1 MPTSIRFALAP
12 VIFLLLTAGITAPLS
27 GEPGSAA
34 VLGPVS
40 PRTGL
45 LLTDE
50 ATVTLIHGSSGDL
63 AHQSVSALSAWSR
76 VIGTPQYQAAAEW
89 VAQKAREAGLSGVE
103 IEHYAADGKTRYFDY
118 QSERF
123 WNVRSG
129 ELWLESPIAAKITSF
144 AELPISLCRNSVSAD
159 VTAELVDIGEGAG
172 DNDYRRPVKGCVVL
186 TTADPGLVVERA
198 VYREGALGI
207 VSSWNIP
214 EWDRM
219 NRLPGDS
226 PDLVG
231 WRYLP
236 DPGDRKGTFAFL
248 VSPRRG
254 RELQELLRAGRA
266 VRVRAKVDAEVA
278 PGNLDVVTATIPG
291 SKHPGEEI
299 LVTSHLDEIGADDNA
314 SGNAVLLE
322 MARTLSGLV
331 ASGKLPPPPRTIRFL
346 WGPEFAGS
354 FAWLSR
360 HLNEPVKRVACLNFD
375 QMGANLLTVNTV
387 MLVSYTPDSV
397 PSYLNAVMESILR
410 FMNTFN
416 DSAYPHAKEFHII
429 SVNGSRNRLSA
440 RVIPF
445 IAGSDSVVYNHAGIP
460 GAFVTAWPES
470 FYHSSHDTPDKVDP
484 TQLHRGVFAGLA
496 ALATLAYTS
505 GQDAEGLALLAYTHA
520 RKEIGEGES
529 LASKQI
535 LASTA
540 AALADGEY
548 LARKTVQHVYSR
560 EGKAIRSCTFF
571 AQSQDQRNAIERL
584 AATLAS
590 GEESSLRQLRD
601 LAVRRAERLGVTFH
615 ERVPT
620 PAERRAARLF
630 PARKPD
636 RPLLGTEFVFGQL
649 SDADLAG
656 LKPMHEEFDRAE
668 RSMRSLGASDLRI
681 MGFAD
686 AAASYAN
693 GRRSILDI
701 RDEIAAEYTYV
712 PAEALELYFRAFVKA
727 GVMTMREE

>member
-1 MPTSIRFALAP
+1 MPASMRFALAP
-12 VIFLLLTAGITAPLS
+12 VIFLLLTAGISAPVS
-27 GEPGSAA
+27 GQPGPAA

-45 LLTDE
+45 LLTDD
-50 ATVTLIHGSSGDL
+50 ATVALIQHSSGDL
-63 AHQSVSALSAWSR
+63 AHQSVAALSSWSR

-89 VAQKAREAGLSGVE
+89 LAQKASEAGLSGVE

-123 WNVRSG
+123 WKVRSG
-129 ELWLESPIAAKITSF
+129 ELWVESPFAAKITSF
-144 AELPISLCRNSVSAD
+144 AELPVSLCRNSVSAD
-159 VTAELVDIGEGAG
+159 VTAALVDIGEGAS
-172 DNDYRRPVKGCVVL
+172 DNDYRKPVKGCVVL
-186 TTADPGLVVERA
+186 TTADPGQVADRA
-198 VYREGALGI
+198 VYKEGALGI

-254 RELQELLRAGRA
+254 RELLEMLRAGQT
-266 VRVRAKVDAEVA
+266 VRVRAKVDAEVTS
-278 PGNLDVVTATIPG
+278 GNLDVVTGTIPG
-291 SKHPGEEI
+291 SRYAGEEI
-299 LVTSHLDEIGADDNA
+299 VVTSHLDEIGADDNA
-314 SGNAVLLE
+314 SGNAVMLE
-322 MARTLSGLV
+322 MARTLSELV
-331 ASGKLPPPPRTIRFL
+331 ASGKIPPPLRTIRFL

-360 HLNEPVKRVACLNFD
+360 HLNEPVKRVANLNFD

-397 PSYLNAVMESILR
+397 PSYLNAVMESIFR
-410 FMNTFN
+410 FMNAFN

-470 FYHSSHDTPDKVDP
+470 FYHSNHDTPDKVDP
-484 TQLHRGVFAGLA
+484 TQLHRGAFAGLA
-496 ALATLAYTS
+496 AIATLAYMT
-505 GQDAEGLALLAYTHA
+505 GDNAEDLALLTFAHA
-520 RKEIGEGES
+520 RMRIGEGES
-529 LASKQI
+529 LASKKI
-535 LASTA
+535 LAA
-540 AALADGEY
+540 PVPALPDGEY
-548 LARKTVQHVYSR
+548 LARKTVQHLYAR
-560 EGKAIRSCTFF
+560 EGQAIRSCAFF
-571 AQSQDQRNAIERL
+571 ARSEDERKAIERL
-584 AATLAS
+584 AATLAG
-590 GEESSLRQLRD
+590 GEEIALKQVRD
-601 LAVRRAERLGVTFH
+601 LAVRRAERLGISFR
-615 ERVPT
+615 ERLAT
-620 PAERRAARLF
+620 PAEQRASRLF
-630 PARKPD
+630 PATKPD

-649 SDADLAG
+649 SETDLAG
-656 LKPMHEEFDRAE
+656 MKSMREEFGRAE
-668 RSMRSLGASDLRI
+668 RAMRFLGDSDLRI

-686 AAASYAN
+686 AAASYAD

-712 PAEALELYFRAFVKA
+712 PVEALELYFRAFEKA
-727 GVMTMREE
+727 GVMTIREH